1 MCREE
6 NNRQSFRRVRDV
18 DVAGVAALIEVVVV
32 IGIVVSR
39 VVLLI
44 RIALDDAGKVVG
56 VLQGPQEVTLT
67 SRWPQRSKEVTAGV
81 GAERSEEVRSGG
93 SGPKRSEKVKSGIR
107 TEWSEEVE
115 AGILTA
121 GFERTE
127 EVQAGIG
134 TERAQEVEA
143 AVLAWLE
150 RPEIMDSGIRSS
162 GF

>member
-1 MCREE
+1 
-6 NNRQSFRRVRDV
+6 
-18 DVAGVAALIEVVVV
+18 
-32 IGIVVSR
+32 
-39 VVLLI
+39 
-44 RIALDDAGKVVG
+44 
-56 VLQGPQEVTLT
+56 
-67 SRWPQRSKEVTAGV
+67 VTAGV